1 MSKSKKPTPAVRPG
15 DRIAVRFDAV
25 AHTGAAKGT
34 PTDSALVGLV
44 VFCPGMAPGDEADVV
59 VVSADGRYIV
69 ATPDA
74 DAPRRG
80 DSPLRVEASCPVAS
94 RCGGCDFQHIDI
106 AAQRGFKR
114 EFVEYRLKRSVA
126 ALPEIADCVASPVAL
141 DYRHR
146 IDLQVETHRG
156 DVLFGFMAKA
166 SNDLVTIDACPIADP
181 RIGERLASLRAALRE
196 LALGR
201 GARFR
206 MRVVVDEMSGVVI
219 ALPADEDQRET
230 HSWALV
236 NDTTSDAWRRIERVP
251 EFAFPGDGY
260 ELRYPPACFTQVNP
274 GVNRL
279 LIDAVLR
286 AIAPRDGLAVLE
298 LYCGIGNFTIPLALA
313 GASVVGVESDGAAA
327 RCARANAMRLGLG
340 RVEIRTLTAQG
351 ACAQAR
357 SRREPFDAV
366 LADPP
371 RAGLGERTA
380 RDLCETRPMRIAY
393 VSCDLD
399 ALAADLK
406 ILAGQGYR
414 IRAVTP
420 FDMFPQTRHVE
431 VLVELGLV

>member
-1 MSKSKKPTPAVRPG
+1 MGKASKPAPAIRPG
-15 DRIAVRFDAV
+15 ERIAVRFDAV
-25 AHTGAAKGT
+25 AHTGAAKGA
-34 PTDSALVGLV
+34 PLDPARAGIV

-59 VVSADGRYIV
+59 AVSADGRYVV

-74 DAPRRG
+74 DAPRRA
-80 DSPLRVEASCPVAS
+80 DSPVRVEPSCPVAS
-94 RCGGCDFQHIDI
+94 ICGGCDFQHIDI
-106 AAQRGFKR
+106 AAQRRFKR

-126 ALPEIADCVASPVAL
+126 ALPELAECVASPRAL
-141 DYRHR
+141 GYRHR
-146 IDLQVETHRG
+146 IDLQIEAHG
-156 DVLFGFMAKA
+156 HDVSFGFMARS
-166 SNDLVTIDACPIADP
+166 SNDLVGIDACPIADG
-181 RIGERLASLRAALRE
+181 RIGERLGSLRTALRE
-196 LALGR
+196 LALGS

-206 MRVVVDEMSGVVI
+206 MRVVVDELSGVVV
-219 ALPADEDQRET
+219 ALPADEDGRET

-236 NDTTSDAWRRIERVP
+236 SDATGDAWRRIDRVP
-251 EFAFPGDGY
+251 EFAIPGDGY
-260 ELRYPPACFTQVNP
+260 ELRYHPACFTQVNP
-274 GVNRL
+274 GVNRML
-279 LIDAVLR
+279 VEAALR

-313 GASVVGVESDGAAA
+313 GASVVGVESDSLAA
-327 RCARANAMRLGLG
+327 RHARANAMRLGLD

-357 SRREPFDAV
+357 SRRERVDAV

-380 RDLCETRPMRIAY
+380 RDLCELRPMRIAY

-406 ILAGQGYR
+406 ILTGQGYR
-414 IRAVTP
+414 VRAVTP
-420 FDMFPQTRHVE
+420 FDMFPHTRHVE